1 MMFIFVK
8 FKKCSF
14 SPLHEELLC
23 TGPSKHVVK
32 TGLSVRRLMRSSMVS
47 EFDTAEAS
55 SALSV
60 GSYAAEKPWASPAM
74 LGNTDSISVSQV
86 PSSVGLITFFLQR

>member
-1 MMFIFVK
+1 
-8 FKKCSF
+8 
-14 SPLHEELLC
+14 
-23 TGPSKHVVK
+23 
-32 TGLSVRRLMRSSMVS
+32 MVS